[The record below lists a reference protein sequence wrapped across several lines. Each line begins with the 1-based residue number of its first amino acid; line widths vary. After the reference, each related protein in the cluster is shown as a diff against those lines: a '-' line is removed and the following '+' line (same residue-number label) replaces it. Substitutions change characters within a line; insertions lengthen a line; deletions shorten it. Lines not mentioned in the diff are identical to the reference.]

1 MGFEKTYNLRIRRA
15 VLWPQLTRCCCRT
28 NLPLRSKFAAEHGD
42 MTTQMNDYEFRVN
55 KLISTYSS
63 SLMNNTKWR
72 EVLDLV
78 GKHGIAIK
86 FSFIGNEEFLSNVFF
101 PEDGVQGDHTKDCCV
116 HGPFYLKEIFAIKCA
131 KYETKRNPI
140 SGAKYLDD
148 TTYQA
153 FLLDINRLG
162 KLPLTVQDDHLIIY
176 GYQK

>member
-1 MGFEKTYNLRIRRA
+1 
-15 VLWPQLTRCCCRT
+15 
-28 NLPLRSKFAAEHGD
+28 
-42 MTTQMNDYEFRVN
+42 MTTQMNDYERRIN
-55 KLISTYSS
+55 KLIATYSS

-78 GKHGIAIK
+78 GRHGIAIK
-86 FSFIGNEEFLSNVFF
+86 FSFIGNEEFLSDVFF
-101 PEDGVQGDHTKDCCV
+101 PEGGVQGDHTKDCCV

-131 KYETKRNPI
+131 KYETKRNPD

-153 FLLDINRLG
+153 FFSDISALG
-162 KLPLTVQDDHLIIY
+162 KLPLTEIDDHLIIH